1 MRTILPVLLVLLAA
15 LLPGAAGAG
24 PLEDAAVAY
33 GRKDYATA
41 LRIWRPLAD
50 LGNPAAQFNVGL
62 MYDNGHGVA
71 QDYAA
76 AVKWY
81 RLAAAQGDAQAQYN
95 LGFMYDNGQ
104 GTARDYA
111 EAAKWYRLAAAQ
123 GDPRAQDSLGQLYA
137 NGQGVPRDFVRAHM
151 WLSLAAMSGK
161 SSSAAKNRDVVAKQL
176 TPPQASESQE
186 LARACRARQFKGC
199 DSLNVRSN

>member
-1 MRTILPVLLVLLAA
+1 MRPILPVLLVLFAV
-15 LLPGAAGAG
+15 LLPAAAGAG

-33 GRKDYATA
+33 SRKDYATA
-41 LRIWRPLAD
+41 LRIWLPLAD

-62 MYDNGHGVA
+62 MYDNGQGVA

-81 RLAAAQGDAQAQYN
+81 RLAAVQGDAQAQYN

-111 EAAKWYRLAAAQ
+111 EAVKWYRLAAAQ

-137 NGQGVPRDFVRAHM
+137 NGQGVPKDFVRSHM
-151 WLSLAAMSGK
+151 WFSLAAMSGK
-161 SSSAAKNRDVVAKQL
+161 STSAAMNREVVAKQL
-176 TPPQASESQE
+176 TPQQAREAQE
-186 LARACRARQFKGC
+186 LARVCRARQFKGC
-199 DSLNVRSN
+199 DSLNLRSN

>member
-1 MRTILPVLLVLLAA
+1 MRTILPVLMVLLAA
-15 LLPGAAGAG
+15 VLPGAAEAG
-24 PLEDAAVAY
+24 PLEDAALAY
-33 GRKDYATA
+33 SRKDYATA

-62 MYDNGHGVA
+62 MYDNGQGVA

-95 LGFMYDNGQ
+95 LGYMYDIGQ
-104 GTARDYA
+104 GTARDFV

-123 GDPRAQDSLGQLYA
+123 GDPRAQDSLGQMYA
-137 NGQGVPRDFVRAHM
+137 NGQGVPKDFVRAHM
-151 WLSLAAMSGK
+151 WFSLAAMPGK
-161 SSSAAKNRDVVAKQL
+161 SSSAAKNRDVIAKQL
-176 TPPQASESQE
+176 TPQQASEAQE
-186 LARACRARQFKGC
+186 LARACLARLFKGC
-199 DSLNVRSN
+199 DWLNARSN